1 MPMSEAEQKLELFIS
16 CRSLAD
22 VDTFSVSDP
31 FVVVFVK
38 KAGNCIL
45 HFFK

>member
-1 MPMSEAEQKLELFIS
+1 MIDATEKLELFIS

-31 FVVVFVK
+31 FVIVFVK
-38 KAGNCIL
+38 KGTNCN
-45 HFFK
+45 